1 MADSKQLM
9 RQEMVV
15 LMLIPAAVI
24 LLGYV
29 AVWSKSVTLRIMSQ
43 IMYYSGNASLA
54 QPLAERAVEM
64 NADKNA
70 DMTETLWC
78 VWNLSEIYRAQHKYS
93 QALPGYQI
101 IDEYNKKRGQR
112 LSFMPYQTE
121 SRISE
126 SLHAMGRNNEAA
138 AIDASLHIKK

>member
-9 RQEMVV
+9 RQEMMV

-29 AVWSKSVTLRIMSQ
+29 AVWSKAVTLRIMSQ
-43 IMYYSGNASLA
+43 IMYYSGNPAAA

-64 NADKNA
+64 NADKHA
-70 DMTETLWC
+70 QMTETLWC
-78 VWNLSEIYRAQHKYS
+78 VWNLSEIYRAQHKYA
-93 QALPGYQI
+93 QALPGYQLV
-101 IDEYNKKRGQR
+101 DAYNKRRGSHT
-112 LSFMPYQTE
+112 SFMPYQAE

-126 SLHAMGRNNEAA
+126 CLHALGRDK
-138 AIDASLHIKK
+138 DAELFDAVLHGKR